1 MILPKKIY
9 DYKASVPTS
18 GSQTLK
24 RKIPNSPNTIKLAA
38 FGLYV
43 PTQTDFVDLQGTI
56 GIQATALNPS
66 ILIKV
71 FRDTGIIFTT
81 RVSIDADLADF
92 QTVSFQA
99 IDISPPAG
107 FYSYSVTA
115 ELVALP
121 ILDSATVVGP
131 ISFIGYSI
139 GNE

>member
-1 MILPKKIY
+1 MPKTIF

-18 GSQTLK
+18 GSQTLN
-24 RKIPNSPNTIKLAA
+24 RNIPTSPTTIKLAA
-38 FGLYV
+38 FGLFV
-43 PTQTDFVDLQGTI
+43 PEQTDFVDLQGTI

-71 FRDTGIIFTT
+71 FRDTGVIFTS
-81 RVSIDADLADF
+81 RISIDADLAEF

-115 ELVALP
+115 ELVASA

-131 ISFIGYSI
+131 VSFKGFSI
-139 GNE
+139 GNA